1 MLSISRAQPRQLPN
15 LQGIR
20 RLQKSQACAATA
32 VSPAAVPFSRSIPAA
47 AAMSTRTL
55 YTHTQTQ
62 ALPLRP
68 ILPPTYIRT
77 FSSTPRRRE
86 SGLFPDLDR
95 ITSLVAG
102 ARDRLLSHP
111 GIPPEGETATA
122 LRICAEAADLVMDT
136 APHVQAQPSPAAHAA
151 GASLLELGSDTE
163 KTKTSQSIVDFISDA
178 AFAIVDDKRVFLTAS
193 LLEQYVQIQAR
204 LGRPNSLPRIL
215 EAYASRP
222 APRNSKGTIAY
233 KPQNPKDVRSSVA
246 PEVAD
251 AALDTALV
259 AKSLDAAVGVVEWTY
274 AAPAFVRY
282 KLLRRGLLPGFVVV
296 GVPMATYILASQ
308 LATYQQTMDTATA
321 TGMSFAAILAYIGFT
336 GTIGVVANA
345 TANDQMR
352 RVTWAPG
359 TPLRERWLREEER
372 DALDKVACAF
382 GFREAHRYGEEEG
395 AEFQALREYIMSK
408 GMLMDQVELMEGMSS

>member
-1 MLSISRAQPRQLPN
+1 
-15 LQGIR
+15 
-20 RLQKSQACAATA
+20 
-32 VSPAAVPFSRSIPAA
+32 
-47 AAMSTRTL
+47 
-55 YTHTQTQ
+55 
-62 ALPLRP
+62 
-68 ILPPTYIRT
+68 
-77 FSSTPRRRE
+77 
-86 SGLFPDLDR
+86 
-95 ITSLVAG
+95 
-102 ARDRLLSHP
+102 
-111 GIPPEGETATA
+111 
-122 LRICAEAADLVMDT
+122 MDT

-233 KPQNPKDVRSSVA
+233 KPQNTKDVRSSVA

-321 TGMSFAAILAYIGFT
+321 TGMSFAAILAYISFT